1 MDITKPLL
9 DQIRRHVTLTKAEEE
24 KIASR
29 FALRSLRKNE
39 LLIQRGSVCQYE
51 HYVVNGTFRSFYTDD
66 AGNEHTLQ
74 FAIDDWWITD
84 LESFSRNTPAEVYA
98 EALGPARVLQIKKH
112 DLDYLYNEIQYLD
125 RFFRMLH
132 ERAYIAQNK
141 RILNAIRMDGLER
154 YQKFLADYPAFHER
168 IPQKYIASYLGI
180 TPVFLS
186 QIRRKL
192 AGSD

>member
-1 MDITKPLL
+1 MNITKPLL
-9 DQIRRHVTLTKAEEE
+9 DQIRRYVPLTKEEDA

-29 FALRSLRKNE
+29 FAVRSLRKNE
-39 LLIQRGSVCQYE
+39 LLIQPGTICQHE
-51 HYVVNGTFRSFYTDD
+51 HYVSSGTLRSFHTDE
-66 AGNEHTLQ
+66 AGNEHTFQ

-84 LESFSRNTPAEVYA
+84 LESFINNTPSDTYVQ
-98 EALGPARVLQIKKH
+98 ALEPTRVLQITKH
-112 DLDYLYNEIQYLD
+112 DLDNLYNEIRFLD
-125 RFFRMLH
+125 RFFRILH

-141 RILNAIRMDGLER
+141 RILNAIRMNGLKR

-192 AGSD
+192 AVNI

>member
-1 MDITKPLL
+1 MNITKPLL
-9 DQIRRHVTLTKAEEE
+9 DQIRRSIPLTKEEE
-24 KIASR
+24 KKIVSR
-29 FALRSLRKNE
+29 FAIRSLRKNE
-39 LLIQRGSVCQYE
+39 LLIQRGTICQYE
-51 HYVVNGTFRSFYTDD
+51 HYVINGTLRSFYTDD
-66 AGNEHTLQ
+66 AGNEHTFQ

-84 LESFSRNTPAEVYA
+84 LESFINNVPAETYA
-98 EALGPARVLQIKKH
+98 EALEPARVLQITKH
-112 DLDYLYNEIQYLD
+112 DLDNLYNEVRCLD

-141 RILNAIRMDGLER
+141 RILNAIRMNGLKR
-154 YQKFLADYPAFHER
+154 YEKFLADYPAFHER

-192 AGSD
+192 TRNS